1 MARELTEKQA
11 KFLEVLFEQAGGDV
25 VRAKELAGYSD
36 NSPTS
41 EIIKCLKDEI
51 MERTQLYMAR
61 NAPRAAMS
69 LVSGMIDLGAGGH
82 GQDDVTKITNVLTLQ
97 LDWRLPGFEFQRVQD
112 PEAVESKTKLA
123 TGGIRIG

>member
-1 MARELTEKQA
+1 MSRELTEKQA

-25 VRAKELAGYSD
+25 VRAKELAGYSE

-69 LVSGMIDLGAGGH
+69 LVGGMVYPTELGLRDKLSAAKDLLDRVGLVKTEKVQVEA
-82 GQDDVTKITNVLTLQ
+82 TNGLMI
-97 LDWRLPGFEFQRVQD
+97 LPPKEK
-112 PEAVESKTKLA
+112 EEE
-123 TGGIRIG
+123 